1 MMHDPHWWQLA
12 PENPPEA
19 RWLGLIRRR
28 FQAKEERPKQVSVPF
43 GRIRQPRTRAVSL
56 DPLSDSQHFYL
67 APEFELGEPRTDF
80 RAPLSLKAANLIRG
94 EEAGANAQGG
104 TVNLAGVRLND
115 VPPPPRWPR
124 EGKDRVGID
133 GLEPPPVPHMPLA
146 KRLAYLLQP
155 PVDLALAATGP
166 LQWPSTLY
174 GYQIDG
180 IRALLDREAVL
191 LADDMG
197 LGKTIQAIAALR
209 ILFLHRKI
217 DSCLVVVPAGLVS
230 QWRKEFREW
239 GPELRISVVRGLVGE
254 RAWQWRSECHVHL
267 TSYETLR
274 ADFTNHPYAPPHRQ
288 WGVVVL
294 DEAQKIKNGEAEVS
308 RKCKQLPRHRAWALT
323 GTPLE
328 NRIEDLVSILEF
340 VDPLEK
346 GATPK
351 KLRLQSALELHKSLQ
366 LRRKKAE
373 VLDQL
378 PPKTV
383 SEIIL
388 PLAPQQKASY
398 DRAEREGIIHLRES
412 GEALR
417 IEHVLALITRLKQ
430 ICNFCPTTGESAKF
444 DDLQERLEGLQVEGH
459 RALVFSQFS
468 DEKYGVRSIVK
479 SLAGLKPLTYTGDLS
494 LSGRDAAIAEFKS
507 NPDRKVL
514 VLSVRAGGQGLNLQD
529 ASYVFHF
536 DRWWNPAVENQAT
549 DRVHRLGQTRAVHV
563 YKYVL
568 EGTIEEKID
577 KILKE
582 KQSLFDRFV
591 DDISI
596 DLPSKL
602 TAEELFGLFG
612 LSPPAGIGSRRP
624 ASEAMRVNYAVMSGT
639 EFEAHLKTMLESR
652 GWKVEMTPPTRDG
665 GIDLIARRQDEIGVE
680 LTLYIQCKNHVSPVG
695 VEVVRALNGVL
706 PSQKSGVV
714 GVVVCP
720 SGFSVDAKAFARSQ
734 KIHLWDRDALSQ
746 LMSNP
751 Q

>member
-1 MMHDPHWWQLA
+1 M
-12 PENPPEA
+12 
-19 RWLGLIRRR
+19 
-28 FQAKEERPKQVSVPF
+28 
-43 GRIRQPRTRAVSL
+43 
-56 DPLSDSQHFYL
+56 
-67 APEFELGEPRTDF
+67 
-80 RAPLSLKAANLIRG
+80 
-94 EEAGANAQGG
+94 
-104 TVNLAGVRLND
+104 
-115 VPPPPRWPR
+115 
-124 EGKDRVGID
+124 
-133 GLEPPPVPHMPLA
+133 A

-155 PVDLALAATGP
+155 PVDLTLAATGP
-166 LQWPSTLY
+166 LQWPSALY

-180 IRALLDREAVL
+180 VQALLDREAVL

-217 DSCLVVVPAGLVS
+217 DSSLFVVPAGLVS

-239 GPELRISVVRGLVGE
+239 APELRISVVRGLADE
-254 RAWQWRSECHVHL
+254 RAWQWRAECHVHL

-274 ADFTNHPYAPPHRQ
+274 ADFTSHPYAPPHRQ

-294 DEAQKIKNGEAEVS
+294 DEAQRIKNGEANVS
-308 RKCKQLPRHRAWALT
+308 RKCKQLPRDRAWALT

-328 NRIEDLVSILEF
+328 NRVEDLISILEF

-346 GATPK
+346 GATPR
-351 KLRLQSALELHKSLQ
+351 KLNLQSALELHKSLQ
-366 LRRKKAE
+366 LRRKKAD

-388 PLAPQQKASY
+388 PLAPRQKETY
-398 DRAEREGIIHLRES
+398 DRAEQDGIIQLRKS

-417 IEHVLALITRLKQ
+417 IEHVLALIMRLKQ
-430 ICNFCPTTGESAKF
+430 ICNFCPTTGESAKL
-444 DDLQERLEGLQVEGH
+444 DDLRERLEGLQAEGH
-459 RALVFSQFS
+459 RALIFSQFS
-468 DEKYGVRSIVK
+468 DENYGVRSIARN
-479 SLAGLKPLTYTGDLS
+479 LAGLTPLTYTGDLS

-507 NPDRKVL
+507 NPDRKIL

-549 DRVHRLGQTRAVHV
+549 DRVYRLGQTRAVHV

-612 LSPPAGIGSRRP
+612 LSPPAGIRP
-624 ASEAMRVNYAVMSGT
+624 RGLAGAMPADYAGMSGT
-639 EFEAHLKTMLESR
+639 KFEEHVKTLIESK
-652 GWKVEMTPPTRDG
+652 GWKVEKTPLTRDG
-665 GIDLIARRQDEIGVE
+665 GIDLIARRKDEIGVE
-680 LTLYIQCKNHVSPVG
+680 MTLYIQCKNHASRVG
-695 VEVVRALNGVL
+695 VDVVRALNGVL
-706 PSQKSGVV
+706 PSQKSGVA

-720 SGFSVDAKAFARSQ
+720 SGFSVDAKAFARNQ
-734 KIHLWDRDALSQ
+734 KIHLWDRDYLSQ

-751 Q
+751 QQSQ